1 MHNLRIKLILAF
13 LSAVIVP
20 SFFTVLLTIKETREF
35 AENSFNHAFFNEVKQ
50 IDKGISLMF
59 KLIGD
64 NVTLLSKNS
73 LLEGSHQDITR
84 YLNQPATTMSPL
96 STKSKQANLY
106 RLFLDTASSLTE
118 LNYIYYGTSLG
129 GYLQWPAGKTTD
141 NYDPRKRPWYI
152 AGKKSAGK
160 VTRTPAY
167 YWAPDNS
174 TIISTVKQVKN
185 RQGEAIGVIGMD
197 VTLDKLTEMLANI
210 NFGYQGSLLVIENTG
225 RVLADTR
232 NPKNNFQFVTE
243 IENGDLASFTSASLS
258 HAETKVSI
266 NKLTYF
272 ATSYKSPYLDWTF
285 IGLVP
290 ESAINQ
296 NVSQLAAK
304 VVIVSLV
311 SLLVFGIATIF
322 ISRYIS
328 DIIEKHEQKLI
339 HARQHAEQAN
349 QAKSEFLAN
358 MSHEIRTPL
367 NGVIGMTQL
376 LGKTKLN
383 TEQQEKV
390 VIIEHSGKLLM
401 GIINDIL
408 DFSKIEAHKLELHP
422 VPTDISTLL
431 ADLVMTHH
439 ANAQAKNLEV
449 IVNSTGLGHTMVL
462 IDDVRFSQVI
472 GNLLSN
478 AIKFTSTGHIT
489 ITCQLTQPIS
499 ASQAELQFSVTDTGV
514 GLNEQQQQHIFS
526 AFKQAD
532 GSTTR
537 KHGGTGLGLAIS
549 KSIVDE
555 MGGELMVESSPAQG
569 SQFFFTLTC
578 PVVDNKASSQL
589 TNTVDLAGKV
599 AVVVDDI
606 KDNHE
611 VINGFCQQWQ
621 IKTINFY
628 SPDDVTKWFST
639 QDLSLQQLDFLILDY
654 NMPEMSGVDLY
665 KIIKPQLHATTQTI
679 LLSSVDDDN
688 VARYCY
694 QLGFTDVLLKPV
706 LEHKFAKSLAKSVV
720 NTQKVKKAVSINDQA
735 PTEPQPQANQ
745 CLSILVVE
753 DNRINFK
760 VVEKYLQSKGY
771 QITWA
776 DDGEKAVELFKPATF
791 DIVLMDCMLPGIDG
805 YQATQQIRKIEQQ
818 ASAVATPILAL
829 TADVTAENK
838 ERCFKAG
845 MNDYATK
852 PVNFNDLQTLIDNLT
867 KSPLA

>member
-20 SFFTVLLTIKETREF
+20 SFFIALLTIKETREF

-73 LLEGSHQDITR
+73 LLEENHQDLTR
-84 YLNQPATTMSPL
+84 YLNQPAATISPL
-96 STKSKQANLY
+96 AIESKQADLY
-106 RLFLDTASSLTE
+106 RLFLDISSSLTE
-118 LNYIYYGTSLG
+118 LNYIYYGTTLG
-129 GYLQWPAGKTTD
+129 GYLQWPAGDIPD

-152 AGKKSAGK
+152 TGKANVGK

-167 YWAPDNS
+167 FWKPDNS
-174 TIISTVKQVKN
+174 TIVSTVKQVKN

-197 VTLDKLTEMLANI
+197 VTLDKLTEMLVNI
-210 NFGYQGSLLVIENTG
+210 NFGYQGALLVIENTG

-232 NPKNNFQFVTE
+232 NPKNNFKYVAE
-243 IENGDLASFTSASLS
+243 IENGDLASFASADLA

-272 ATSYKSPYLDWTF
+272 TTSYKSPYLDWTF

-296 NVSQLAAK
+296 SVSQLATK
-304 VVIVSLV
+304 VAIVSFV
-311 SLLVFGIATIF
+311 CLLVCGIAAIF

-328 DIIEKHEQKLI
+328 DLIESNEQKLI
-339 HARQHAEQAN
+339 DARQHAEHASK
-349 QAKSEFLAN
+349 AKSEFLAN

-376 LGKTKLN
+376 LGKTQLD

-390 VIIEHSGKLLM
+390 SIIEHSGKLLM
-401 GIINDIL
+401 ALINDIL
-408 DFSKIEAHKLELHP
+408 DFSKIEAQKLTLHP
-422 VPTDISTLL
+422 VPTDISTILTE
-431 ADLVMTHH
+431 LVMTHH
-439 ANAQAKNLEV
+439 VNAQAKGLEV
-449 IVNSTGLGHTMVL
+449 IVNTTGLGHTSIL
-462 IDDVRFSQVI
+462 IDEVRLSQVI

-499 ASQAELQFSVTDTGV
+499 ANQAVIKFSVTDTGI
-514 GLNEQQQQHIFS
+514 GLTNQQQQHIFN
-526 AFKQAD
+526 AFEQAD
-532 GSTTR
+532 GTTTR
-537 KHGGTGLGLAIS
+537 KYGGTGLGLAIS
-549 KSIVDE
+549 KSIIDK
-555 MGGELMVESSPAQG
+555 MGGKLTVESSPSQG
-569 SQFFFTLTC
+569 SQFIFTLTC
-578 PVVDNKASSQL
+578 PVIDNKTSSPL
-589 TNTVDLAGKV
+589 TGANDLAGKV

-606 KDNHE
+606 KENHK

-621 IKTINFY
+621 IETINFY
-628 SPDDVTKWFST
+628 NASDVTKWFAT
-639 QDLSLQQLDFLILDY
+639 QDMSQQQLDFLILDY
-654 NMPEMSGVDLY
+654 DMPGMNGIDLY
-665 KIIKPQLHATTQTI
+665 KNIKPQLHAKTQTI
-679 LLSSVDDDN
+679 LISSVDDDK
-688 VARYCY
+688 VAQTCY
-694 QLGFTDVLLKPV
+694 QLGFADVLLKPV
-706 LEHKFAKSLAKSVV
+706 IEHKFLKSLSKSV
-720 NTQKVKKAVSINDQA
+720 NQKHEEATAVPINNQI
-735 PTEPQPQANQ
+735 PTNPLQQTKQ
-745 CLSILVVE
+745 GLSILIVE

-760 VVEKYLQSKGY
+760 VVEKYLQSKNY

-776 DDGEKAVELFKPATF
+776 DDGEKAVKLFKPATF
-791 DIVLMDCMLPGIDG
+791 DIILMDCMLPGIDG

-818 ASAVATPILAL
+818 ASATQTPIIAL

-838 ERCFKAG
+838 QRCIKVG
-845 MNDYATK
+845 MNEYATK
-852 PVNFNDLQTLIDNLT
+852 PVNFDDLQTQID
-867 KSPLA
+867 KFS